1 MSEQVKLEEINIIE
15 EDDKNLKSLMKSQD
29 FKQKVSMMLSY
40 AMEFWKCIMSSLLTI
55 FVPQSCGEKV
65 CSISENFSRS
75 EPYGYFTLIFN
86 FFTFFIFSIL
96 YYFEAKREFRLIN
109 YLEVNQKKARDNNSV
124 ENNLIY
130 LSDKRKG
137 NLVSLDKFYAYSGS
151 VGAITFLLNLIFSII
166 FISGNYLDSQTITV
180 FLTNIIFM
188 ASKLYDIYSIIN
200 TDTYVF
206 YSAYLTRKI
215 QFNDVDEDKRE
226 ALLNQD
232 TKQQIEL
239 GEE

>member
-1 MSEQVKLEEINIIE
+1 MSEPIKLEEINVIE

-29 FKQKVSMMLSY
+29 FKQKVNMMLSY
-40 AMEFWKCIMSSLLTI
+40 VMEFWKCIMSSLLTI
-55 FVPQSCGEKV
+55 FIPQSCGEKV
-65 CSISENFSRS
+65 CSISENFSRN

-124 ENNLIY
+124 EKNLIH
-130 LSDKRKG
+130 LSDKRKD
-137 NLVSLDKFYAYSGS
+137 NLVNLDKSYAFS
-151 VGAITFLLNLIFSII
+151 GAIGGITFFLNLIFSIV

-188 ASKLYDIYSIIN
+188 ASKLYDIYSIIK
-200 TDTYVF
+200 TEKYIF

-226 ALLNQD
+226 TLPDQEKL
-232 TKQQIEL
+232 EL
-239 GEE
+239 VEG